1 MINKLWRKLISILIA
16 IVCFVT
22 SVPIATV
29 TSFAS
34 QDNYAQNQTEEFD
47 ISSEKIY
54 IITATDT
61 STDETITGKLKAY
74 NGEGLTEE
82 DVEYLIE
89 SNLKDNLELES
100 VEIVDPDDVSA
111 GDAEITPYA
120 VETLFDIG
128 CLVISI
134 TEFYNN
140 PSVWNG
146 IFVVMDAASVAF
158 PFVPAVSGVKR
169 MIKSSDKLQDAMKYG
184 VKTYGDLKKMTKGT
198 GLEAHHIMPNK
209 FKDKFG
215 YSTNNMFS
223 IALKDSDHIKITS
236 MMNSNAYGLRG
247 DADKFTKSEIIE
259 KMSKI
264 YDDLYDETGD
274 ELYEFMSKFLTDN
287 DQYGIR

>member
-100 VEIVDPDDVSA
+100 VEIVDPDDASA
-111 GDAEITPYA
+111 SDAEITPYA

-169 MIKSSDKLQDAMKYG
+169 MIKSSDDVKDAMEYG
-184 VKTYGDLKKMTKGT
+184 IRRYGDLKNMTSGT
-198 GLEAHHIMPNK
+198 RFQSHHIMPKK
-209 FKDKFG
+209 FMNNFG
-215 YSTNNMFS
+215 YTENNMFS
-223 IALKDSDHIKITS
+223 IALDKDLHTEVTAR
-236 MMNSNAYGLRG
+236 MNQSKYGLR
-247 DADKFTKSEIIE
+247 DPASSYSKSEIVE
-259 KMSKI
+259 KMTKI
-264 YDDLYDETGD
+264 YDDLFDETGN
-274 ELYEFMSKFLTDN
+274 EVFEFMSKFLTEN